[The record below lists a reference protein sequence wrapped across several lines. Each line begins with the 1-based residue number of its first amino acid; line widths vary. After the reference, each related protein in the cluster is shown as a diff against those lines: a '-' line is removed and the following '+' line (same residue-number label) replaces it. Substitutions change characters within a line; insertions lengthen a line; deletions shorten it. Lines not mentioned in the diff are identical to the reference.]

1 MIKVFS
7 FIVFIFLFYSQSL
20 WAEQEK
26 QLHSF
31 ERSEGSGNQDVIVTE
46 AEAEEELKIDAIDRS
61 HNWLADSVDSLS
73 YGIDGFF
80 VDTFFGDDVI
90 NDDISGSRAKISFFT
105 RREIGHPVDYK
116 YGISLRVVLPNTDER
131 FSVLVESSDDDES
144 RENNP
149 VETVEKAEYSTA
161 LRYMLKETDNWKVS
175 FDNGIKWGL
184 PPDPFSRLRFRRLDY
199 FDTYHTRITQ
209 TFDWAAV
216 DGFGEETRFEINRP
230 LNIDRLI
237 RVSGGARY
245 EMTND
250 YFELDYGLSLYH
262 ELNKK
267 EVLAYYFRASGEHHD
282 SMSFNNYG
290 IGLRYRRLIYQ
301 NWVFIEVTPELESA
315 NNNRYDIAPII
326 MFRFEALIGDLLK

>member
-1 MIKVFS
+1 MIKVLNL
-7 FIVFIFLFYSQSL
+7 IVVILLLSSPSL
-20 WAEQEK
+20 WAAEDRV
-26 QLHSF
+26 LHSF
-31 ERSEGSGNQDVIVTE
+31 ERTEGSGDWDIIVE
-46 AEAEEELKIDAIDRS
+46 QEQSEEELKINLIDSS
-61 HNWLADSVDSLS
+61 HNWLSDYVDSLS

-105 RREIGHPVDYK
+105 RREIGQPVDYK
-116 YGISLRVVLPNTDER
+116 YGISLKVVLPNTGER
-131 FSVLVESSDDDES
+131 FSILVESSDDDES

-149 VETVEKAEYSTA
+149 VDSVEKAEYSTA
-161 LRYMLKETDNWKVS
+161 LRYMFKETENWKVS

-209 TFDWAAV
+209 TIDWAAT
-216 DGFGEETRFEINRP
+216 DGIGEETRFEINRP
-230 LNIDRLI
+230 LNIDRLV

-245 EMTND
+245 DLDKD

-267 EVLAYYFRASGEHHD
+267 EVLAYYLRVGGENHKN
-282 SMSFNNYG
+282 MSFNNYG
-290 IGLRYRRLIYQ
+290 IGLRYRRQVYQ
-301 NWVFIEVTPELESA
+301 DWVFVEITPELESA
-315 NNNRYDIAPII
+315 NHNYYDATPII
-326 MFRFEALIGDLLK
+326 MFRFEALIGDLL